1 MVARET
7 GLQVGRQVPQGPTG
21 CDPPTPRLHGDNQ
34 VRKPLKL
41 RRGVGSSPPGG
52 KEHLLPTEHPTAWE
66 RVVGAG
72 CGPPQAR
79 LGGWGLVL
87 RSRWPGSRGGRSQAA
102 GGVPSQPTP
111 PGGAPGGQGDSVPLV
126 ALPLWSCGL
135 LCGVRHSGAPQVLV
149 EPTRTAAGLR
159 RWSLPREPRG
169 TGSPVGCLA
178 RGSPQGCPAVWGA
191 TGCTPFLGCSESP
204 LCQAWCSDSPSQ
216 VAAQL
221 GKARRSLGPQRGRSG
236 VQGRSS
242 VSSVSSLS

>member
-111 PGGAPGGQGDSVPLV
+111 PGGAPGGQGASVPLV

-135 LCGVRHSGAPQVLV
+135 LCGVRHSGGP
-149 EPTRTAAGLR
+149 PSTRGTYKNSSRPETVVTAAGATGHG
-159 RWSLPREPRG
+159 LPRGLSGQRL
-169 TGSPVGCLA
+169 SPGVSRRVGGYWLH
-178 RGSPQGCPAVWGA
+178 
-191 TGCTPFLGCSESP
+191 P
-204 LCQAWCSDSPSQ
+204 LPGLQ
-216 VAAQL
+216 
-221 GKARRSLGPQRGRSG
+221 
-236 VQGRSS
+236 
-242 VSSVSSLS
+242 